1 MYYFIINPKA
11 QSGKAMDIWREIKHI
26 CHEQDIEYR
35 FVFSKYPG
43 QMTDIM
49 KRHTASEDPK
59 HIFVLGGDG
68 SFNEIVNGLS
78 NPAIHKLTFLPAGS
92 GNDLSRGLGLPKDPV
107 ELFKQVI
114 EKDEEESTHIDL
126 GCVTYTGKEKKTTN
140 RLFAVSSGF
149 GFDAAITKRVNKSNL
164 KKVMNKIGLGKLS
177 YVISGVIQL
186 FTWKPQDALLWV
198 DDAEEPMHLKRF
210 LFMATHVHP
219 YEGGGFP
226 FCPDAQNGDGYID
239 LCVVSGLHLIQ
250 LFPLIPLAKIGKHVG
265 KKGVQIIRCKKA
277 HIQVEN
283 PVAFHT
289 DGESHVDQT
298 EVTVAS
304 NEYGYNLI
312 S

>member
-11 QSGKAMDIWREIKHI
+11 QSGKAVDIWKDIKKI

-35 FVFSKYPG
+35 YVFSNYPG

-68 SFNEIVNGLS
+68 SFNEIVNGLM
-78 NPAIHKLTFLPAGS
+78 NPDIHKLTFLPAGS

-114 EKDEEESTHIDL
+114 EKDTEESTHIDL
-126 GCVTYTGKEKKTTN
+126 GCVTYTNKDKEAK

-149 GFDAAITKRVNKSNL
+149 GFDAAITKQVNKSNL
-164 KKVMNKIGLGKLS
+164 KKVLNKVGLGKLS

-186 FTWKPQDALLWV
+186 FSWKPQDALLWV
-198 DDAEEPMHLKRF
+198 DDAEEPVKLNRF
-210 LFMATHVHP
+210 LFMATHIHP

-226 FCPDAQNGDGYID
+226 FCPEASNGDGYID
-239 LCVVSGLHLIQ
+239 LCIVSGLRLPQI
-250 LFPLIPLAKIGKHVG
+250 FPIIPMAKLGKHV
-265 KKGVQIIRCKKA
+265 KMKGVTVLKCKKA
-277 HIQVEN
+277 RIQVKN

-289 DGESHVDQT
+289 DGETHQDQT
-298 EVTVAS
+298 EVTVTS

-312 S
+312 